1 MKPPVRP
8 PVKSYTVTVL
18 GAQHLYFRDAYHA
31 FLRITWRAAI
41 ALIVVFYLTL
51 NALFALAYMVSDGVV
66 NAAHGSFVDAYYFS
80 IQTMGTIGYGA
91 MYPRGPIANA
101 LVILESVSGLLIT
114 AVVTGLVF
122 AKFSHPTARLV
133 FCRTAVISP
142 MEGVPTLM
150 FRVGNERSNQ
160 IIDAHIRV
168 VLMRTELTKEGTTFY
183 RMHDLVLSR
192 ERSPALTRS
201 VTVMH
206 PITPKSPLY
215 GQTPESIRKDE
226 VELQISVMGL
236 DDTSYQPVHAQ
247 SRYNETSIVWGARL
261 ADVLSEDADGNVI
274 LDLRKFHE
282 IVPTRP
288 QEGFPYPAVEGA
300 VDVAEALALAP
311 RPETE
316 LEGDEGEDGEMK
328 R

>member
-1 MKPPVRP
+1 MSPPATP
-8 PVKSYTVTVL
+8 PRAYKIKVL

-41 ALIVVFYLTL
+41 GLIVAFYLGL
-51 NALFALAYMVSDGVV
+51 NALFALAYMYSDGIV
-66 NAAHGSFVDAYYFS
+66 NAAHGSFADAYYFS

-91 MYPRGPIANA
+91 MYPRGPAANA

-122 AKFSHPTARLV
+122 AKFSHPTARIV
-133 FCRTAVISP
+133 FCQTAVISP

-160 IIDAHIRV
+160 IIDTHIRV
-168 VLMRTELTKEGTTFY
+168 VLLRTEITKEGTTFY
-183 RMHDLVLSR
+183 RMHDLVLTR

-206 PITPKSPLY
+206 PITPQSPLY
-215 GQTPESIRKDE
+215 GQTPESILKDE
-226 VELQISVMGL
+226 VEIQISVMGL

-247 SRYNETSIVWGARL
+247 SAYNSTTIAWGARL
-261 ADVLSEDADGNVI
+261 ADILSEDADGDVT
-274 LDLRKFHE
+274 LDLRKFHD
-282 IVPTRP
+282 IVPTLP
-288 QEGFPYPAVEGA
+288 QPGFLYPAVEGSP
-300 VDVAEALALAP
+300 AP
-311 RPETE
+311 AAPASTF
-316 LEGDEGEDGEMK
+316 EGTRATRG

>member
-1 MKPPVRP
+1 MSPPPTPTPRAY
-8 PVKSYTVTVL
+8 KIKVL

-41 ALIVVFYLTL
+41 AMIVAFYLGL
-51 NALFALAYMVSDGVV
+51 NALFALAYMLSDGVV
-66 NAAHGSFVDAYYFS
+66 NAAHGSFIDAYYFS
-80 IQTMGTIGYGA
+80 IQTMGTIGYGW
-91 MYPRGPIANA
+91 MYPRGPTANA

-122 AKFSHPTARLV
+122 AKFSHPTARIV

-160 IIDAHIRV
+160 IIDTHMRV
-168 VLMRTELTKEGTTFY
+168 VLLRTELTREGTTFY
-183 RMHDLVLSR
+183 RMHDLILTR

-206 PITPKSPLY
+206 PITEKSPLY
-215 GQTPESIRKDE
+215 GQTPESIVKDE
-226 VELQISVMGL
+226 VEIQISVMGL

-247 SRYNETSIVWGARL
+247 SAYNSTTIAWGARL
-261 ADVLSEDADGNVI
+261 ADILSEDADGDVT
-274 LDLRKFHE
+274 LDLRKFHN
-282 IVPTRP
+282 IVPTLSQP
-288 QEGFPYPAVEGA
+288 GFPYPAAEGGA
-300 VDVAEALALAP
+300 VEKGPVSEF
-311 RPETE
+311 
-316 LEGDEGEDGEMK
+316 EGDESEDGDMMS
-328 R
+328 

>member
-1 MKPPVRP
+1 MTPRRAPSRSYD
-8 PVKSYTVTVL
+8 VKVI

-31 FLRITWRAAI
+31 FLRITWRAAL
-41 ALIVVFYLTL
+41 ALIVAFYLGL
-51 NALFALAYMVSDGVV
+51 NALFALAYMASDGVV
-66 NAAHGSFVDAYYFS
+66 NAAHGSFSDAYFFS

-91 MYPRGPIANA
+91 MYPKGPIANG

-133 FCRTAVISP
+133 FCQTAVISP

-150 FRVGNERSNQ
+150 FRVGNQRSNQ
-160 IIDAHIRV
+160 IIDTHIRV

-183 RMHDLVLSR
+183 RMHDLVLTR

-215 GQTPESIRKDE
+215 GQSPESIRKAE
-226 VELQISVMGL
+226 VEISISVMGL

-247 SRYNETSIVWGARL
+247 CTYGDASIAWGARL
-261 ADVLSEDADGNVI
+261 ADILSEDAAGTVT
-274 LDLRKFHE
+274 LDLRKFHD
-282 IVPTRP
+282 IVPTKP
-288 QEGFPYPAVEGA
+288 ETGFPYPEG
-300 VDVAEALALAP
+300 VAIAEEKAP
-311 RPETE
+311 GAGF
-316 LEGDEGEDGEMK
+316 EGDAGDDGEMTS
-328 R
+328 